1 MFLISDVKKKY
12 GKKQVL
18 NGAEL
23 SVAPGECIGLLG
35 MNGSG
40 KSTLLNILSGVISCD
55 CGSFCFEGRE
65 LLKDKKLREALV
77 GFVPQNPPL
86 IEELSAK
93 DNLLLWYSKE
103 ALNESLQCGIVK
115 AFGIDGFLKTPVNK
129 MSGGM
134 KKRLS
139 IACAMSRSARLML
152 MDEPSAA
159 LDPVCKE
166 QIKAYIK
173 DYCAAGNSVII
184 STHDV
189 TELEICSRL
198 LVLKGGKLSQYVYD
212 GDPNSLARA
221 LL

>member
-1 MFLISDVKKKY
+1 MFLISGITKKY
-12 GKKQVL
+12 GKNQVL
-18 NGAEL
+18 KDVEL

-40 KSTLLNILSGVISCD
+40 KSTLLNILAGVIACNS
-55 CGSFCFEGRE
+55 GSFCFDGRE

-86 IEELSAK
+86 IEELNAK

-103 ALNESLQCGIVK
+103 AMKQSLEYGIIR
-115 AFGIDGFLKTPVNK
+115 AFGIDGFLKTSVNK

-139 IACAMSRSARLML
+139 IACAMSRSVRLML

-173 DYCAAGNSVII
+173 DYCVAGNSVII

-189 TELEICSRL
+189 TELEMCNRL
-198 LVLKGGKLSQYVYD
+198 FVLKDGKLCPYVYN